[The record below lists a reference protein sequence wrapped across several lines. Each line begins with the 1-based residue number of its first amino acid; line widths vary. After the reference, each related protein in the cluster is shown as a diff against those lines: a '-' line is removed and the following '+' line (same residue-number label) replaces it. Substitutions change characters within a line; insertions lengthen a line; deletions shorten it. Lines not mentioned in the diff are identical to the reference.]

1 MSNTDTP
8 NTNIPNAATLLEFA
22 NLQVAA
28 EALYGK
34 KKSQPNWKDNVVNA
48 KPNSEKNNEKEGFVE
63 ILARD
68 LTTGNERTSR
78 FTKTQ
83 AEEFA

>member
-34 KKSQPNWKDNVVNA
+34 KKNQPNWKDNVVNA
-48 KPNSEKNNEKEGFVE
+48 KPNSEKK
-63 ILARD
+63 
-68 LTTGNERTSR
+68 
-78 FTKTQ
+78 
-83 AEEFA
+83 